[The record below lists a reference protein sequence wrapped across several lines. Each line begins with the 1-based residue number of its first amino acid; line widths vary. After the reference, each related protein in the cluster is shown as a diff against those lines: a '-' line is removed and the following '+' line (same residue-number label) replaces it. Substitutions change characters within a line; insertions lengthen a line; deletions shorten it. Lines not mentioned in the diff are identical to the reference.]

1 MFWKIRSL
9 VSCQYLVEEFL
20 YKGKSI
26 HICRALQN
34 SIKKIQKSKVVVKNQ
49 NLKKSILLLRESND
63 VIQTPFPVESS
74 GTQFQVGFISVV
86 FVCLFFYF

>member
-9 VSCQYLVEEFL
+9 VSCRYLVEEFL
-20 YKGKSI
+20 YKGKSV

-34 SIKKIQKSKVVVKNQ
+34 SIKKKKSKVVVKNQ

-63 VIQTPFPVESS
+63 VIQTPFPAESS
-74 GTQFQVGFISVV
+74 GTQFQVRFFSVAV
-86 FVCLFFYF
+86 VCLFFYF